1 MRKFLFFTILS
12 LFPIIPIFAQIDRFL
27 IGVWSHSHDK
37 APSTYNAGIHTNIG
51 NSAEFYNIFK
61 EHNFNTI
68 QVEHQ
73 LMPKYKNPVYSSS
86 NPSKAFLD
94 RADSMGLK
102 VILNTPD
109 LYVNR
114 RDDTSYFQIPG
125 FSQYNHANSLS
136 GLEYYGNH
144 PAVIGFSV
152 CDEPKPVHFDDIGM
166 YFNDIENYNPRLLR
180 YVNLVP
186 SHASDTVLGYPGMG
200 NLNAYPLFVDNFIN
214 TTNPNILSFD
224 YYPIYRFKACTKCN
238 DVVWPNTFFQ
248 NLYLTMRV
256 LVTQ

>member
-1 MRKFLFFTILS
+1 MIMKKLLFFTALF
-12 LFPIIPIFAQIDRFL
+12 LFPFLSSYAQFDRFL
-27 IGVWSHSHDK
+27 IGVWSHSHDN
-37 APSTYNAGIHTNIG
+37 ATSSYHAGITTNVG

-68 QVEHQ
+68 QIEQQ
-73 LMPKYKNPVYSSS
+73 LMPKYEDPVYSGS

-102 VILNTPD
+102 VILSAPD

-114 RDDTSYFQIPG
+114 RNDTSYFQIPG
-125 FSQYNHANSLS
+125 FSQYNPTNSLS

-152 CDEPKPVHFDDIGM
+152 CDEPKPMHFEDISL
-166 YFNDIENYNPRLLR
+166 YFNDIENHNPKLLR

-200 NLNAYPLFVDNFIN
+200 NLNAYPLFVDNLIN
-214 TTNPNILSFD
+214 TCRLIIILYID
-224 YYPIYRFKACTKCN
+224 LRP
-238 DVVWPNTFFQ
+238 VQ
-248 NLYLTMRV
+248 NVTM
-256 LVTQ
+256 